1 MPAAHWEKFHFSN
14 GIQILWSLSDTI
26 LFSGKAKSF
35 TEENCYFLVQQK
47 ELNFGGGKSRVF
59 LAYKSSNLQDYK

>member
-35 TEENCYFLVQQK
+35 TEENCYFLVQ
-47 ELNFGGGKSRVF
+47 
-59 LAYKSSNLQDYK
+59 